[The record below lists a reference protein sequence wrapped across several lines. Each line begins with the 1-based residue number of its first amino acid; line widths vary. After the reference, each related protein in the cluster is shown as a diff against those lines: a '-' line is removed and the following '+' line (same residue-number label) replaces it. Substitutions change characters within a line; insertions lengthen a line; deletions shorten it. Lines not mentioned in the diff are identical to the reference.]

1 MAKTFTNKESNRLA
15 LLNKL
20 MWSDIPN
27 QEIETFIT
35 SMKKKRAKKAV
46 ERAIQ
51 Q

>member
-1 MAKTFTNKESNRLA
+1 MKTFTPKESNRLA
-15 LLNKL
+15 LMSKL
-20 MWSDIPN
+20 MWSEIPN

-35 SMKKKRAKKAV
+35 TMKKKRAKKAA